1 MHETVSQ
8 PSPMTPGEFELYKLR
23 EKGIDAMEK
32 KNVRYFKEAL
42 TDIEKELKNEYL
54 ELYIAGETGLI

>member
-8 PSPMTPGEFELYKLR
+8 PSLMTPGEFELYKLLD
-23 EKGIDAMEK
+23 EGIDAMEK
-32 KNVRYFKEAL
+32 KNVRSFKEAL